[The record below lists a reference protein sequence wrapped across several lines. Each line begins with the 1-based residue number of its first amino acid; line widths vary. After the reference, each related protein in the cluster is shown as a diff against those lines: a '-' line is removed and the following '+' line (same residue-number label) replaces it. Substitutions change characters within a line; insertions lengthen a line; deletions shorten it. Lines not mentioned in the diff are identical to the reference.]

1 MGMSRFITRFAD
13 VVKIPEPQ
21 LQLVDLN
28 LMVAGCK
35 SFMES
40 ICTHR
45 NIHINMNLCGGN
57 AMVNI
62 DPTLFEQVLVNIVK
76 NAAES
81 IGSDGEIYITTQTNS
96 IEIADNGKGINPDD
110 EKKLFS
116 PFFSTKPN
124 GQGIG
129 LMFIR
134 EVLIKHGC
142 TFSLRTYPDGY
153 TRFRIVLR

>member
-1 MGMSRFITRFAD
+1 MQLKALVLMGRLLLPR
-13 VVKIPEPQ
+13 
-21 LQLVDLN
+21 
-28 LMVAGCK
+28 
-35 SFMES
+35 
-40 ICTHR
+40 R
-45 NIHINMNLCGGN
+45 
-57 AMVNI
+57 
-62 DPTLFEQVLVNIVK
+62 
-76 NAAES
+76 
-81 IGSDGEIYITTQTNS
+81 
-96 IEIADNGKGINPDD
+96 DD